1 MTKTSLLAGEVRV
14 LIIDN
19 YDSFTWNLYQYLC
32 LLGASVSVIRSQA
45 CSLDE
50 LVASYPK
57 LTHLVI
63 SPGPGHPS
71 TDSGISIPAIH
82 HYAGKIPILGICMG
96 LQCIYSAFGGEV
108 TKVGEIVH
116 GKTSLVSHDG
126 KGLFKALPAHIQCTR
141 YHSLAGRF
149 GTLPSELEVTC
160 WTNSSAE
167 LANDPGPFDD
177 QSSIIMGVRHKLLT
191 IESVQYHP
199 ESILSEEGKPFL
211 LNFLNLRGGHWSENP
226 DFQVSPTPK
235 SVPIASAESS
245 SKQTIL
251 ETICLQRAKD
261 LIEAKCIPGLSP
273 TDLKRKLAANVP
285 PVQIDFYE
293 RIRRPTTGKVALMA
307 EIKRASPS
315 KGSFMTPTTPS
326 SPAIA
331 VSYAA
336 AGASV
341 ISVLTEPKWFKG
353 TLLDMLEVRLSV
365 ENVPNRPAILRK
377 DFIIDPYQIDE
388 ARCYGADT
396 ILLIVACLSLDQLRL
411 LYNHA
416 KSLDMEPL
424 VEVAN
429 AAELELALQIKA
441 RVIGVN
447 NRNLHDFRVDMN
459 TTSKMLDELNARSS
473 AQNGSSN
480 EIIMCALSGIS
491 SRSDVD
497 RYAAEGVGAVLVGEA
512 LMKAEDKVAFVHEL
526 LGIPPTPKV
535 TTRKP
540 LVKICG
546 IKTVEA
552 AVHATNAGA
561 DLLGLIFVPKSK
573 RCVTP
578 QQADAIIKA
587 VRKSSESSPKPSLE
601 TEEID
606 LDTTDWFSLQS
617 SRLLQKRRTQGK
629 PLIVGVFQNSS
640 LSEIE
645 KVLNQL
651 GDSIDLIQLHGSEDF
666 RMSKFLSKPVIKAF
680 HIEVERGT
688 TDAGEEVFQE
698 GFRKTLSMIN
708 EPGFHSFSILDSSN
722 LSQCGGTGQSFNWN
736 AVKAVL
742 ASSATSSSTTHRN
755 LVIAGGLNAQN
766 VATCI
771 QTFNPF
777 ILDICSG
784 VEVENCQNGVVENK
798 DFDKISQVIKLIK
811 SDS

>member
-497 RYAAEGVGAVLVGEA
+497 RYAAEGVGAV
-512 LMKAEDKVAFVHEL
+512 F
-526 LGIPPTPKV
+526 GIPPTPKV

-587 VRKSSESSPKPSLE
+587 VRKSSESSPE
-601 TEEID
+601 TIARD
-606 LDTTDWFSLQS
+606 RRDRPGHN
-617 SRLLQKRRTQGK
+617 RL
-629 PLIVGVFQNSS
+629 VH

-688 TDAGEEVFQE
+688 TDAGEEVFSRRIPE
-698 GFRKTLSMIN
+698 
-708 EPGFHSFSILDSSN
+708 N
-722 LSQCGGTGQSFNWN
+722 LP
-736 AVKAVL
+736 VL